1 LRFNWTQ
8 DNLPINF
15 ISVFVAG
22 FVTEEVQNDNIFK
35 NIKIITTEFIG
46 KDSTGLRFPIKC
58 KYLRI
63 NKGIN
68 KKVVEIRKNSSVID
82 SEFQIDIQVDGGGGG
97 GGGNDDDGVQPCYAL
112 TQP

>member
-1 LRFNWTQ
+1 LNSRYS
-8 DNLPINF
+8 NLPINF

-22 FVTEEVQNDNIFK
+22 FVTEEVQNYNIFK
-35 NIKIITTEFIG
+35 NIKIVTTEFIG
-46 KDSTGLRFPIKC
+46 KDSTGIRFPIKC

-97 GGGNDDDGVQPCYAL
+97 GGGNDDDGVQPRYAL